1 MGRKAFVN
9 KYMLVNSTV
18 RKPKGEGEG
27 EGECSREKLD
37 HSFISMV

>member
-1 MGRKAFVN
+1 MN
-9 KYMLVNSTV
+9 KYMLVNSIV
-18 RKPKGEGEG
+18 RKPEGEGEGEG